1 VLQSARGSYFEI
13 RDLLTGAD
21 AESWWDDLRGE
32 RSPVM
37 VLWVVE
43 ADLDSSPPVVKLA
56 PKRGGPAEVTLLLEY
71 LHDWG
76 LRVGE
81 EVRFN
86 GIPDSLTRNPFH
98 LILGEGQVWPLR
110 GDVDRGPRPSVSIN
124 IEPSEIAVGETATVR
139 WASENAR
146 EARLNQGVG
155 KVELSG
161 FRDLAPDTTTTYTV
175 SVRGPGGEA
184 TASASVRVRP

>member
-1 VLQSARGSYFEI
+1 MARSVGLWGGVVLVFAGALLWMATRKSAPPADEPIVLQSARGSYFEI

-56 PKRGGPAEVTLLLEY
+56 PKRGGPAEVTLSLEY

-98 LILGEGQVWPLR
+98 LILREGQLWPLR
-110 GDVDRGPRPSVSIN
+110 GDVDPASRPTDVS
-124 IEPSEIAVGETATVR
+124 AG
-139 WASENAR
+139 W
-146 EARLNQGVG
+146 
-155 KVELSG
+155 SG
-161 FRDLAPDTTTTYTV
+161 AGFE
-175 SVRGPGGEA
+175 S
-184 TASASVRVRP
+184 

>member
-1 VLQSARGSYFEI
+1 MARSVGLWGGVVLVFAGALLWMATRESAPPADEPIVLQSARSIYFDI
-13 RDLLTGAD
+13 RDLLTGGD

-56 PKRGGPAEVTLLLEY
+56 PKRGGPAEVTLSLEY

-86 GIPDSLTRNPFH
+86 GMPDSLTRNPFH
-98 LILGEGQVWPLR
+98 LILRDGQLWPLR
-110 GDVDRGPRPSVSIN
+110 GD
-124 IEPSEIAVGETATVR
+124 AV
-139 WASENAR
+139 
-146 EARLNQGVG
+146 Q
-155 KVELSG
+155 
-161 FRDLAPDTTTTYTV
+161 
-175 SVRGPGGEA
+175 
-184 TASASVRVRP
+184 